1 MYSNRKCFV
10 RTATD
15 VAGEIIEV
23 GSEVK
28 NFKAGDNVVAILNHF
43 VSAHW
48 FSFGSFVYSKQ
59 NSS

>member
-1 MYSNRKCFV
+1 MSYHYIAMYFNGKCFV
-10 RTATD
+10 GIATD

-43 VSAHW
+43 VSAH
-48 FSFGSFVYSKQ
+48 
-59 NSS
+59 